1 MTIKELIDDLRQKGI
16 EITFSGGK
24 LKYSGPEENITSEII
39 EKLKEN
45 KGKLIKYFW
54 PAELSLVMPIN
65 TEGNKPPLFIVHGD
79 YANYVISDHLGPD
92 QPVYGFFHP
101 GSEGEAIHYSN
112 VENMAKTYLDKLIQV
127 APHGPYYLMGFSFG
141 GTLAFEIAVQL
152 QKMGHRVPFLVLL
165 DSISPL
171 AKEPIRWEKNIY
183 LIIRKNILRPL
194 NIIAKR
200 LFKLIICEGYA
211 FFGKPIPA
219 GKRADYIFIKYLLYT
234 SRYKPSVFNGDILLF
249 RTRENPSSQKYLG
262 WETLTNKI
270 RLVEL
275 KGKHLEIFQD
285 TENTQIVETE
295 IENYLLTAS
304 AVNN

>member
-1 MTIKELIDDLRQKGI
+1 MTIKELIDDLRQKEI

-54 PAELSLVMPIN
+54 PGELSLVMPIN
-65 TEGNKPPLFIVHGD
+65 TEGSKPPLFIVHGD

-101 GSEGEAIHYSN
+101 GSEGEAIHLKN
-112 VENMAKTYLDKLIQV
+112 VENMAKTYLDRLIQV

-152 QKMGHRVPFLVLL
+152 QRMGHRVPFLVLL

-171 AKEPIRWEKNIY
+171 AKERVRWEKNMY
-183 LIIRKNILRPL
+183 LIIRKNILRPVS
-194 NIIAKR
+194 IIAKR
-200 LFKLIICEGYA
+200 LLKLIICEGYA

-219 GKRADYIFIKYLLYT
+219 DKRADYIFIKYLLYT
-234 SRYKPSVFNGDILLF
+234 SRYKPSGFNGDILLF
-249 RTRENPSSQKYLG
+249 RTRENPSSMKYLG

-285 TENTQIVETE
+285 SENTQIVETE
-295 IENYLLTAS
+295 IENYLLAAS
-304 AVNN
+304 TENN